1 MTRNGMN
8 GSELFRL
15 SIFHTND
22 MHGHLEAMARL
33 SAFCRRL
40 RAEAQAQGRTVFLW
54 DAGDYADRRVRFCS
68 LTKGAAFSPVL
79 NAMGYELQTMG
90 NDISLPYGPQAMA
103 AVAARAHFPI
113 LAANCRDG
121 DGPLP
126 QGLGESVLIPLPGG
140 LKMGVIGLTA
150 PWDGMYEIFGLH
162 LPDFRDVA
170 RDWVAKLRAQGAALL
185 IVLSH
190 LGLSD
195 DRRLVEAVSGID
207 VIIGGHS
214 HDCLPSGEEHN
225 GVLIAQAGQFAE
237 GLGRVDLALDPRT
250 GHVIARSAQV
260 LPVPGE
266 EAPDPTV
273 DEAIAD
279 AEREVEALIAQP
291 IGTLQSGLDVDYER
305 ECGIGD
311 LAADALREHVGA
323 DIAMVCSGMFHQGL
337 PEGIV
342 TLGQL
347 DAACFTTANPC
358 LTVVRGSQFLSAL
371 ERGLDPAVYRS
382 TPRGFRG
389 TPMGIP
395 QISGVQVEYHP
406 TGEPGHRVRRVV
418 VQCEPLEGD
427 RLYRLAHTDAETLAE
442 VGYLQLAEGQETKIE
457 APIIL
462 PEVMQEYIRL
472 HSPVAQPAGGR
483 WLPIQ

>member
-1 MTRNGMN
+1 MN
-8 GSELFRL
+8 EPEPIHL

-33 SAFCRRL
+33 STFCRRL
-40 RAEAQAQGRTVFLW
+40 RVEAQAQGRNVFFW
-54 DAGDYADRRVRFCS
+54 DAGDAADRRVRFCS

-79 NAMGYELQTMG
+79 NAMGYSLQTMG

-121 DGPLP
+121 AGPLP
-126 QGLGESVLIPLPGG
+126 EGLGESVLIPLSGG
-140 LKMGVIGLTA
+140 LKMGVLGLTA

-162 LPDFRDVA
+162 LPDFCGVA
-170 RDWVAKLRAQGAALL
+170 RDLVTKLRAQGAAPV

-190 LGLSD
+190 LGLPD
-195 DRRLVEAVSGID
+195 DRRLAEAVSGIN

-214 HDCLPSGEEHN
+214 HDYLPSGEEHSS
-225 GVLIAQAGQFAE
+225 VLITQTGQFAE
-237 GLGRVDLALDPRT
+237 RLGRVDLTLDPRT
-250 GHVIARSAQV
+250 GHVIARSADV
-260 LPVPGE
+260 LAVPAD
-266 EAPDPTV
+266 EAPDPAV
-273 DEAIAD
+273 IEAISV
-279 AEREVEALIAQP
+279 AERKVEALIVQP
-291 IGTLQSGLDVDYER
+291 IGTLQSSLDVDYER
-305 ECGIGD
+305 ECGIGN

-337 PEGIV
+337 LEGIV

-358 LTVVRGSQFLSAL
+358 LTVVRGSQVLSAL
-371 ERGLDPAVYRS
+371 ERGLDPAICRS
-382 TPRGFRG
+382 TPQGFRG
-389 TPMGIP
+389 TPVGIP
-395 QISGVQVEYHP
+395 QISGMQVEYDP
-406 TGEPGHRVRRVV
+406 AGESSRRVRRVT
-418 VQCEPLEGD
+418 VQGELLESD
-427 RLYRLAHTDAETLAE
+427 RLYRLAHTDAETLDD
-442 VGYLQLAEGQETKIE
+442 VGYLQLDKGQVTKVE

-462 PEVMQEYIRL
+462 PEVMQDYIRV